1 MNYFMFVYTFN
12 ITSNT
17 WITYILFTSI
27 FYYLIFK
34 SKLFNHHYL
43 SIVIIL
49 LAGLIIDLV
58 QNNFVKDLKNNIIG
72 FIFSFVRVILLSL
85 VYAII
90 KYTMERKFVSPYEI
104 GVYNGLINLILFII
118 SAIID
123 HYFIKAN
130 NYVEYFYNFNSTE
143 VLVIL
148 GLMATQLGLY
158 ICCFLIDKSF
168 TPCHIFIVFIFG
180 QLTYTFKEAENYLVV
195 SIICFIFILFFA
207 LVFNSTI
214 FCFSFFSSFSSSPFS
229 ELISSIFNVSILV
242 IFYSSIIALSIIFL
256 LVLYD
261 NPQKLSSIIF
271 LNTNAK
277 NNIKIK
283 QIIETTK

>member
-1 MNYFMFVYTFN
+1 MFVYTFN

-130 NYVEYFYNFNSTE
+130 NYVEYFDNFNSTE

-207 LVFNSTI
+207 LVFNEI
-214 FCFSFFSSFSSSPFS
+214 IELNFCGLSYNTRRNIIERAIIDESNITRMETLNIDDINS
-229 ELISSIFNVSILV
+229 EKGDEEKEEKKEKQNIVE
-242 IFYSSIIALSIIFL
+242 
-256 LVLYD
+256 
-261 NPQKLSSIIF
+261 
-271 LNTNAK
+271 LNTML
-277 NNIKIK
+277 
-283 QIIETTK
+283 

>member
-17 WITYILFTSI
+17 WIKYILFTSI

-130 NYVEYFYNFNSTE
+130 NYVEYFDNFNSTE

-207 LVFNSTI
+207 LVFNEI
-214 FCFSFFSSFSSSPFS
+214 IELNFCGLSYNTRRNIIERAIIDESNITRMEKLNIDDINS
-229 ELISSIFNVSILV
+229 EKGDEEKEEKKEKQNIVE
-242 IFYSSIIALSIIFL
+242 
-256 LVLYD
+256 
-261 NPQKLSSIIF
+261 
-271 LNTNAK
+271 LNTML
-277 NNIKIK
+277 
-283 QIIETTK
+283 

>member
-123 HYFIKAN
+123 LYFIKAN

-158 ICCFLIDKSF
+158 ICCFLIDKNF

-207 LVFNSTI
+207 LVFNEI
-214 FCFSFFSSFSSSPFS
+214 IELNFCGLSYNTRRNIIERAIIDESNITRMETLNIDDINS
-229 ELISSIFNVSILV
+229 EKGDEEKEEKKEKQNIVE
-242 IFYSSIIALSIIFL
+242 
-256 LVLYD
+256 
-261 NPQKLSSIIF
+261 
-271 LNTNAK
+271 LNTML
-277 NNIKIK
+277 
-283 QIIETTK
+283 